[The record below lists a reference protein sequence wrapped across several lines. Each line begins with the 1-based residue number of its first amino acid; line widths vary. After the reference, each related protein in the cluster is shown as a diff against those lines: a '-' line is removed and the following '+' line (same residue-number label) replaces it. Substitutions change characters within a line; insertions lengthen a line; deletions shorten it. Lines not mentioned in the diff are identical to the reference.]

1 MLNNNAVNPMPIEVS
16 LERRGGSG
24 FRAVAPTGA
33 PFELVLPVMVENGTI
48 VGGATTVTIPAGDV
62 RSAAVTVARTSGTTD
77 AVTVDIGTLPGLPP
91 SGHRG
96 YVLKKRAADLP
107 LVVPEPLQT
116 INICNRTPLVR
127 DYILEFLAIFFNIHG
142 DCANVLADD
151 LDRFGTLSLSGQD
164 IQSLQSGD
172 FEGLNSVTAILLR
185 ENPRLT
191 LPYGI
196 FADLPALTEINMR
209 NGAWSSLPDGMFA
222 GLHNELTKLDLRDQ
236 LVNPLPL
243 PVSLEKVGESG
254 FKAVAPT
261 GVPFGMSVPVTVENG
276 TIESG
281 ATTVWI
287 PVGAVESAV
296 ATVVRTPGTLGAVTA
311 DIGTLPG
318 LPGGHQG
325 YALQKADDLPLE
337 VLPTNNHA
345 PVFTSAEFFAVDEN
359 ETTVGMVVATDEDA
373 SDEVSYAITGGADMD
388 QFQIDATTDVLSF
401 TTAPNYEAPADADL
415 NNEYIVT
422 VTATSGTGVREL
434 MAVQTITVTV
444 NNDLGEFCE
453 RTEQVRDAILAK
465 LGETD
470 CGNVGS
476 EELATVSGTLN
487 LVGKQI
493 TSLQS
498 DDFYG
503 LTALTR
509 LWLNNNQLE
518 SLPEGIFSGLTA
530 LTQLTLYDNQLESLP
545 EGIFSDLTALKSSLQ
560 LEISWR
566 ACRRASFRV

>member
-1 MLNNNAVNPMPIEVS
+1 M
-16 LERRGGSG
+16 
-24 FRAVAPTGA
+24 
-33 PFELVLPVMVENGTI
+33 
-48 VGGATTVTIPAGDV
+48 
-62 RSAAVTVARTSGTTD
+62 
-77 AVTVDIGTLPGLPP
+77 
-91 SGHRG
+91 
-96 YVLKKRAADLP
+96 
-107 LVVPEPLQT
+107 
-116 INICNRTPLVR
+116 
-127 DYILEFLAIFFNIHG
+127 
-142 DCANVLADD
+142 
-151 LDRFGTLSLSGQD
+151 
-164 IQSLQSGD
+164 
-172 FEGLNSVTAILLR
+172 
-185 ENPRLT
+185 
-191 LPYGI
+191 PYGI
-196 FADLPALTEINMR
+196 FADLPALTDIHMR
-209 NGAWSSLPDGMFA
+209 YGGLRRLPDGMFA

-236 LVNPLPL
+236 VVNPLPL

-325 YALQKADDLPLE
+325 YALQKADALPLE

-444 NNDLGEFCE
+444 NNDSVEFCE

-545 EGIFSDLTALKSSLQ
+545 EGIFSDLTALSSSLQ
-560 LEISWR
+560 LQRNQLESLPAGIFSGLTALTGINLQQQSVGEPAGGHLFGSDCADRDHPVQQSVGEPAGGYLFRPDR
-566 ACRRASFRV
+566 ADNAHPEGKYG